1 MALLC
6 SEHVL
11 KRDKMETTR
20 ESLKEQ
26 RIGSTIGTYDTGI
39 YVSNLGVLLLPF

>member
-20 ESLKEQ
+20 ELLKEQ
-26 RIGSTIGTYDTGI
+26 RIGTTIGAW
-39 YVSNLGVLLLPF
+39 YVSNLRVLLLPF